1 MSPRR
6 NAANAP
12 PLFLRE
18 NAPSNVPVNTL
29 PRQRPSSSDAF
40 DKVSLSKNFQATD
53 DNPFLPNKTIDEPN
67 SNTVKYTQS
76 TKVAIKDN
84 SALPKSAYQP
94 RESPKTN
101 TQTLV
106 ASASLFVT
114 VLEGRKLVPMQRNM
128 LGFKTHS
135 HPYVE
140 AYVDGKLLGKT
151 LHAYRTVNPA
161 WKSGNSFSSH
171 YDGTT
176 AEEKASRNE
185 EIELRV
191 YHLGKGGVSVF
202 MGAVRIPLLTHGRA
216 EWYPVQQRS
225 ALESGLYCLSASGE
239 LKVQVNFTAHSY
251 PELKPGHELPIS
263 GNAEIS
269 LNLSWS
275 GDSSLETSCVALD
288 RKNGHVLWKECVYF
302 ANRINL
308 SSSVARPEV
317 RDHNDEA
324 TRDSLLFDFGMVP
337 ENVAAF
343 YFVLTIRDKSCT
355 LSDIQSFQLTIR
367 NESTRRGLG
376 RLSVNFTSK
385 DTSAI
390 LLRIARS
397 TMGTVNTW
405 KLTTIIKGYKVFRE
419 FGRLLPQLQD
429 LSSDILPQIGTPTER
444 TALMRCG
451 DSLQLLDYVPDHLP
465 SKLVTGFFWKV
476 KNKEPLKVAISLL
489 DEELREVDTIHRTQ
503 PGALM
508 SQGVLYSGGNEEYE
522 KFEIAFSQLSLDVH
536 YICFVLGP
544 CSRQKVD
551 DIENVACHIVNPALG
566 AELARCTLSNFES
579 VPTKSVGLGCFY
591 KTGKGWSFTILGL
604 CSTDTTFAGRLS
616 ELRTHIFENPLEPAI
631 SLPHPR
637 LLKSVMP
644 PAIPLPPPRQ
654 LALSDTVE
662 AYHKFNHGQNV
673 CTSTLLTVRRQS
685 EKS

>member
-1 MSPRR
+1 MH
-6 NAANAP
+6 
-12 PLFLRE
+12 
-18 NAPSNVPVNTL
+18 
-29 PRQRPSSSDAF
+29 
-40 DKVSLSKNFQATD
+40 
-53 DNPFLPNKTIDEPN
+53 
-67 SNTVKYTQS
+67 
-76 TKVAIKDN
+76 
-84 SALPKSAYQP
+84 
-94 RESPKTN
+94 
-101 TQTLV
+101 
-106 ASASLFVT
+106 
-114 VLEGRKLVPMQRNM
+114 RNM

-151 LHAYRTVNPA
+151 LHAYRTVNPV
-161 WKSGNSFSSH
+161 WKSGNSVSTH

-176 AEEKASRNE
+176 AKEKASRNE

-191 YHLGKGGVSVF
+191 YHLGKGSVSAF
-202 MGAVRIPLLTHGRA
+202 MGAVRVPLVTQGRA

-225 ALESGLYCLSASGE
+225 ALDSGLYCPNASGE

-288 RKNGHVLWKECVYF
+288 GKHGHVLWKECVYF

-308 SSSVARPEV
+308 SNSVARPEV
-317 RDHNDEA
+317 QDHNNDA

-343 YFVLTIRDKSCT
+343 YVVLTIRDKSCT
-355 LSDIQSFQLTIR
+355 LSDIQSFQLTAR
-367 NESTRRGLG
+367 NESTRGGIG
-376 RLSVNFTSK
+376 RLSVNFATK

-397 TMGTVNTW
+397 TMGTVNAW
-405 KLTTIIKGYKVFRE
+405 KLATIVKGYKVFRE
-419 FGRLLPQLQD
+419 FGSLLPQLQEF
-429 LSSDILPQIGTPTER
+429 SSDILPAIGTPTTPTTER

-476 KNKEPLKVAISLL
+476 KNKGPLKVAISLL
-489 DEELREVDTIHRTQ
+489 DGELREVDAIHRTQ
-503 PGALM
+503 PGSLM

-522 KFEIAFSQLSLDVH
+522 KFEIAFSQLSSDVH

-544 CSRQKVD
+544 CSRQKAD
-551 DIENVACHIVNPALG
+551 DIENMACHIVNPALG
-566 AELARCTLSNFES
+566 TELARCTLSNFES

-654 LALSDTVE
+654 LAFSDTVE
-662 AYHKFNHGQNV
+662 AYHNFHRGQNV
-673 CTSTLLTVRRQS
+673 CTSTQLTVRRQFQ
-685 EKS
+685 K